1 MAICKKKII
10 INIILSALLIF
21 AVIKP
26 ADAELNFKSFETKKV
41 SYMDFFLLKFES
53 LLIRR
58 SQALKKQLFAT
69 RVQYS
74 NIGIQVDFDNKKEKI
89 SINIYAIMDRI
100 RYTKKNYIP
109 KLSDCSIVKYIHKN
123 EKILHS
129 ILFIILAFI
138 IISNGYIYPTQ
149 DIKNSLIHEN
159 IYVYYAVLIFII
171 FELKLYLIFFL
182 NLFSKIFLKIFATCL
197 TLIVLEFPYS

>member
-58 SQALKKQLFAT
+58 SQALRKQLFAT

-100 RYTKKNYIP
+100 RYKKKNYIQ
-109 KLSDCSIVKYIHKN
+109 KLSDCNQVRNLIFYQKHGYKFFTQKRDPAFSEDVMEDIFKRVFFDNLSFN
-123 EKILHS
+123 EK
-129 ILFIILAFI
+129 
-138 IISNGYIYPTQ
+138 
-149 DIKNSLIHEN
+149 E
-159 IYVYYAVLIFII
+159 
-171 FELKLYLIFFL
+171 
-182 NLFSKIFLKIFATCL
+182 KIFLVNKMFVDVTIFHPITKRELSCSGKANDYEL
-197 TLIVLEFPYS
+197 N